1 MKILYFSRDYT
12 PHDHRFLSAL
22 AETAHSVYFLR
33 LERQKRQLESRP
45 LPARV
50 EQVAWG
56 GGQAP
61 AGWRDYPRLLR
72 GARRVIRKIKPDVI
86 HAGPVQSAGFLAALS
101 GFRPL
106 VTMSW
111 GSDLLMDADRSAW
124 MRWVTRYTLARSTV
138 LAGDCRAVQDKAAAF
153 GFPPER
159 VVLFPW
165 GVDLQRFQP
174 GRAADLRARL
184 GWQDAFVVL
193 SLRTWEPLYGV
204 DVLVRGFA
212 RAARQRPQLRLLL
225 LGGGSQAGLLRSILQ
240 QQGVL
245 EQVYFGGQINGDEL
259 PVYYQAADVYVSAS
273 HSDGSSVSLM
283 EALASGLPALVSDI
297 PGNREWITTGQDG
310 WLFPDGD
317 DQAIT
322 AGILRALDLGGQ
334 LAEVRSA
341 ARALAEQR
349 ANWQINFQRLLAAY
363 DLALSLQRSAG
374 KTAPQSS

>member
-1 MKILYFSRDYT
+1 LKILYFSRDYT

-322 AGILRALDLGGQ
+322 AGILRALDLGRQ

>member
-1 MKILYFSRDYT
+1 MHY
-12 PHDHRFLSAL
+12 
-22 AETAHSVYFLR
+22 LR
-33 LERQKRQLESRP
+33 LEQQNRPLEHRP

-50 EQVAWG
+50 EQVAWEG
-56 GGQAP
+56 GKSP

-72 GARRVIRKIKPDVI
+72 GVRRVIRDLKPDVI

-124 MRWVTRYTLARSTV
+124 MRWVTRYTLSHTTV
-138 LAGDCRAVQDKAAAF
+138 LAGDCRAVQDKAATF
-153 GFPPER
+153 GFSPER
-159 VVLFPW
+159 AVLFPW

-174 GRAADLRARL
+174 GNAVAFRARQ
-184 GWQDAFVVL
+184 GWQNAFVVL

-204 DVLVRGFA
+204 DVVVRGFA

-225 LGGGSQAGLLRSILQ
+225 LGGGSQAGLLHYILQ
-240 QQGVL
+240 QEGVL

-259 PVYYQAADVYVSAS
+259 PLYYQAADVYVSAS

-297 PGNREWITTGQDG
+297 PGNREWITSGQEG

-317 DQAIT
+317 DQAL
-322 AGILRALDLGGQ
+322 AVGILRALDMGASLDEMRSSARS
-334 LAEVRSA
+334 LAEK
-341 ARALAEQR
+341 R
-349 ANWQINFQRLLAAY
+349 ANWRVNFQRLLAAY
-363 DLALSLQRSAG
+363 DLALSLHRATG
-374 KTAPQSS
+374 KTAAQSS

>member
-322 AGILRALDLGGQ
+322 AGILRALDLGRQ